1 MEAGEYI
8 LGIEVDWRVQTIK
21 KSMNITC
28 YGPQKVEFVEKFEF
42 SKENILRSASYSIL
56 EVNMNQVHNIHYLD
70 LYTATKKTLNV
81 FGY

>member
-21 KSMNITC
+21 KSINITC

-42 SKENILRSASYSIL
+42 SKEDILRSACVSIL
-56 EVNMNQVHNIHYLD
+56 EVNVNTVRVM
-70 LYTATKKTLNV
+70 
-81 FGY
+81 